1 MISSTSF
8 TKDKDRMTR
17 YRKTSSADDRVGR
30 NITPVATPTPTPT
43 LSKSIQ
49 NAISSS
55 IDSRVSATLP
65 EYSDLGVDINIDDFI
80 SGLSDTQRRTLAG
93 LLRKSFSIDTLKD
106 VDTILADAA
115 KFTFNDEDFMSFNK
129 FITAV
134 NNQLV
139 YKKGKGTGP
148 SESISITKYGP
159 EQIDAW
165 VDNWL
170 TGEVGRTLESVTPE
184 QAKLLRRAV
193 RDYASS
199 ESVTKVTKDKKG
211 RAVTTYSPGVSE
223 AGIQEALKTTA
234 EAEFGPEMERRQAF
248 EFSDLLSKT
257 LGIGSI

>member
-17 YRKTSSADDRVGR
+17 YRKTSSTDDRVGR
-30 NITPVATPTPTPT
+30 NLTPVATPTPTPT
-43 LSKSIQ
+43 LSKSVQ
-49 NAISSS
+49 NAISSA
-55 IDSRVSATLP
+55 IDSKVSATLP

-80 SGLSDTQRRTLAG
+80 SGLSDTQKRTLAE

-106 VDTILADAA
+106 VDMIISDAA

-139 YKKGKGTGP
+139 YKPSSTGP
-148 SESISITKYGP
+148 KESISITKYGP

-248 EFSDLLSKT
+248 EFGDLLSKT

>member
-1 MISSTSF
+1 
-8 TKDKDRMTR
+8 
-17 YRKTSSADDRVGR
+17 
-30 NITPVATPTPTPT
+30 VATPTPTPT

-55 IDSRVSATLP
+55 IDSKVFATLP
-65 EYSDLGVDINIDDFI
+65 EYADLAVDINIDDFI
-80 SGLSDTQRRTLAG
+80 SGLSDTQRRTLAE

-106 VDTILADAA
+106 VDTIIADAA

-139 YKKGKGTGP
+139 YKPSSTGP
-148 SESISITKYGP
+148 KESVSITKYGP
-159 EQIDAW
+159 EQIDSW

-193 RDYASS
+193 KDYASS

-234 EAEFGPEMERRQAF
+234 ETEFGPEMERRQAF
-248 EFSDLLSKT
+248 EFGDLLSKT